1 MTNIIKEKKKLGRKP
16 TLLPKKI
23 IEAIQEIQ
31 AEGRDATPSIIRK
44 KIGFGGLEN
53 ISNVLEE
60 YQTKNTSKLPKEVNK
75 RDSHILPPVLED
87 KISILISDISKQVND
102 FSVESDLLAN
112 NLAEKKA
119 RSTYDVMIDSHEK
132 LVDEQTL
139 TMKIFDEIEAKKDE
153 LIEQVSDI
161 EVKLETEINKSSTL
175 DIELSKK
182 QDELSQ
188 LELARSDLQTALST
202 SKTKN
207 ITSDKLIT
215 KLETRLEYSIIDKDK
230 AVSESNDLRTQ
241 LTELSTKLKSSDAM
255 IELLKFD
262 ISAVKSERVQSI
274 SDLQLRITDLSS
286 KLQKKESEYQTIK
299 EELITITTQLSAQK
313 DVLKEKNE
321 RITDLR
327 KKLTEPKTIK

>member
-1 MTNIIKEKKKLGRKP
+1 
-16 TLLPKKI
+16 
-23 IEAIQEIQ
+23 
-31 AEGRDATPSIIRK
+31 
-44 KIGFGGLEN
+44 
-53 ISNVLEE
+53 
-60 YQTKNTSKLPKEVNK
+60 VNK
-75 RDSHILPPVLED
+75 LDSHILPPVLED
-87 KISILISDISKQVND
+87 KINILISDISKQVND
-102 FSVESDLLAN
+102 FSIESDLLAN

-119 RSTYDVMIDSHEK
+119 RSTYDVMIDSHKK

-139 TMKIFDEIEAKKDE
+139 TMKIFDEIEANKDE

-161 EVKLETEINKSSTL
+161 EEKLETEKNKSSTL

-188 LELARSDLQTALST
+188 LKLVRSDLQAALST
-202 SKTKN
+202 SETKN

-230 AVSESNDLRTQ
+230 AVSESNDFRTQ
-241 LTELSTKLKSSDAM
+241 LTEISSRLKSSDAM
-255 IELLKFD
+255 IELLKSD
-262 ISAVKSERVQSI
+262 ISAVKSERVQSN

-286 KLQKKESEYQTIK
+286 KLQKKESEYQISK
-299 EELITITTQLSAQK
+299 EKLITITTQLSAQQ

-327 KKLTEPKTIK
+327 KQLTEPKAIK